1 MRLGTEE
8 IFYLNALNTVSGAN
22 ARDCIIQ
29 GNTISF
35 LVRTEEI
42 GKAIGK
48 NASNLEKLQKK
59 LRKKIEIFEY
69 SANPEEFVK
78 KAFFN
83 IRFNAIETK
92 EEEGKKTVFVSV
104 DAENKSKILNN
115 SSKIKRIKEI
125 AKRNYNIEEIRI
137 K

>member
-8 IFYLNALNTVSGAN
+8 IFYLNALTTVSGAN

-48 NASNLEKLQKK
+48 NALNIENLQKQ
-59 LRKKIEIFEY
+59 LRKKVEIFEY
-69 SANPEEFVK
+69 SANAEEFVK

-83 IRFNAIETK
+83 IRFNSIEIK
-92 EEEGKKTVFVSV
+92 EGEGKKTVFVSL
-104 DAENKSKILNN
+104 DAENKSRMLNN